1 MDTIQTDSVIYRILK
16 ESQLIDINGDIYTAG
31 ERPENSDRED
41 IVINNISFEHS
52 TPRRGVS
59 NINIHVPDIAVQ
71 IDGTQQFKAN
81 RERLQDLTQQVTTI
95 IEMTTIEGVGL
106 HIDTTQ
112 VFAEETAHEHYMNI
126 RCSWLIAKPY
136 TNQIDIKENALI
148 RRLADLERRVE
159 ELETMINNQ
168 NSD

>member
-81 RERLQDLTQQVTTI
+81 RERLQDLTQIVTTI
-95 IEMTTIEGVGL
+95 IETTIIEGVGL

-159 ELETMINNQ
+159 ELETMINTQ